1 MSRFFLPALRFAMP
15 VGMAAAT
22 AIGVAAPA
30 IGAPAVKPA
39 SAVLTEQQLI
49 LPADGPYVISLANVR
64 GPVVVRGW
72 NKNVLYVKAEKRA
85 THPLSGTEA
94 QLYAE
99 ASVTLD
105 RPEPGT
111 VAIATRFPS
120 QDKTSPGMLQSKA
133 PHVEVAYTIMLPP
146 EAALTLQQESG
157 AVTLV
162 GASGRLKAVTRDG
175 AIAVANTTGRVE
187 VANERGDIRLANL
200 NGDASAQTL
209 HGQIYVQGAQGDLE
223 AKTTTGD
230 VWVTV
235 PARFAADVSYHTVR
249 GLFRS
254 DLATFQTNLLAGD
267 TGYVGVLRGPLAM
280 GGAPEL
286 RYKVDTVS
294 GTLQIAAEQAASR

>member
-1 MSRFFLPALRFAMP
+1 MSRFILPAAL
-15 VGMAAAT
+15 VAAT
-22 AIGVAAPA
+22 VAAAPA
-30 IGAPAVKPA
+30 VGAPAVKPA
-39 SAVLTEQQLI
+39 SVVLTEQQVI
-49 LPADGPYVISLANVR
+49 LPADGPYVIDVSNVR

-94 QLYAE
+94 QLFAE

-111 VAIATRFPS
+111 VAVSTRFPS
-120 QDKTSPGMLQSKA
+120 QDKTSPGLLQSKA

-146 EAALTLQQESG
+146 ETALTLKQEAG
-157 AVTLV
+157 AVTVV
-162 GASGRLKAVTRDG
+162 GASGRVKAFTRDG
-175 AIAVANTTGRVE
+175 VITVADAAGRVE

-209 HGQIYVQGAQGDLE
+209 HGQIYVRGVRGDLE

-249 GLFRS
+249 GAFRS
-254 DLATFQTNLLAGD
+254 DLATFQTDLLAGD

-280 GGAPEL
+280 NGAPEL

>member
-1 MSRFFLPALRFAMP
+1 MSRFILPAAL
-15 VGMAAAT
+15 VAAT
-22 AIGVAAPA
+22 VAAAPA
-30 IGAPAVKPA
+30 VGAPAVKPA
-39 SAVLTEQQLI
+39 SVVLTEQQVI
-49 LPADGPYVISLANVR
+49 LPADGPYVIDVSNVR

-94 QLYAE
+94 QLFAE

-111 VAIATRFPS
+111 VAVSTRFPS
-120 QDKTSPGMLQSKA
+120 QDKTSPGLLQSKA

-146 EAALTLQQESG
+146 ETALTLKQEAG
-157 AVTLV
+157 AVTVV
-162 GASGRLKAVTRDG
+162 GASGRVKAFTRDG
-175 AIAVANTTGRVE
+175 VITVADAAGRVE

-200 NGDASAQTL
+200 NGDAGAQTL
-209 HGQIYVQGAQGDLE
+209 HGQIYVRGVRGDLE

-249 GLFRS
+249 GAFRS
-254 DLATFQTNLLAGD
+254 DLATFQTDLLAGD

-280 GGAPEL
+280 NGAPEL

>member
-1 MSRFFLPALRFAMP
+1 MSRFSLPAAL
-15 VGMAAAT
+15 AAVT
-22 AIGVAAPA
+22 ALSMAAPA
-30 IGAPAVKPA
+30 VGAPAVKPA
-39 SAVLTEQQLI
+39 SAVLTEQQVI
-49 LPADGPYVISLANVR
+49 LPAEGPYVIDLTNVR

-94 QLYAE
+94 QLWAE
-99 ASVTLD
+99 TAVTID

-111 VAIATRFPS
+111 VSVATRFPS
-120 QDKTSPGMLQSKA
+120 QDKSSPGMLQSKL

-146 EAALTLQQESG
+146 ETALTLSQEAG
-157 AVTLV
+157 AVTVV
-162 GASGRLKAVTRDG
+162 GASGRLKVFTRDG
-175 AIAVANTTGRVE
+175 AISVADATGRVE
-187 VANERGDIRLANL
+187 VANERGDIRLADL

-209 HGQIYVQGAQGDLE
+209 HGQVYVKGAKGDLE
-223 AKTTTGD
+223 ARTSTGD

-235 PARFAADVSYHTVR
+235 SPRFAADVSYHTVR
-249 GLFRS
+249 GQFRS

-280 GGAPEL
+280 HGAPEL